1 MNLPNAIRIR
11 PIAASAAAL
20 LLACASSAAAQQ
32 QYPTRYDPRLP
43 ERPAV
48 RDALGIVQRDF
59 PQHVQEW
66 IHLTEIPSPS
76 GHEQERAAYV
86 REQMERAGLEVTVDS
101 IGNVTGRRRGEGG
114 GPTVAFATHMDT
126 VHPLGTDLHVRQT
139 GDTLHAPGIFD
150 NTASIADAL
159 AVIRAMNEA
168 HVRTRGDLLFIA
180 TVQEEVGLKGM
191 DWWLAHNPGKADLVV
206 AMDGP
211 LGPVNY
217 GALGIYWT
225 RYHFSGPGS
234 HTNTSAGK
242 PNPVRAVADAIRA
255 IYEIQI
261 PEGQGGAV
269 YNVGMLSGGKVF
281 NAAPQDASFTMDL
294 RSVNPALLDSLDREI
309 DTRAMEAARGQRV
322 GFSKDSVVRNRAGGT
337 EAALRDRRAH
347 YIVQTA
353 LDAQRA
359 VGIVGQAE
367 ATGSTDANMAVVR
380 GIPAI
385 AIGRAYGG
393 DQHTLNEWA
402 VASSALPATKMLLLL
417 AVSLA
422 GLR

>member
-1 MNLPNAIRIR
+1 MILTRFR
-11 PIAASAAAL
+11 LRSTLIAAAAL
-20 LLACASSAAAQQ
+20 LVSAAAAHAQ
-32 QYPTRYDPRLP
+32 QYPTRYDPRLAQ
-43 ERPAV
+43 RPAI
-48 RDALGIVQRDF
+48 RQALAVLERDF
-59 PQHVQEW
+59 PQHVEEW
-66 IHLTEIPSPS
+66 IRLTEIPSPS
-76 GHEQERAAYV
+76 QHEQARAAYV

-101 IGNVTGRRRGEGG
+101 IGNVTGRRKGEGG

-126 VHPLGTDLHVRQT
+126 VHPLDTDVHVRQS
-139 GDTLHAPGIFD
+139 GDTMRAPGIFD

-168 HVRTRGDLLFIA
+168 NVRTRGDLLFIA

-191 DWWLAHNPGKADLVV
+191 DWWLAHNPDGADMVV

-211 LGPVNY
+211 LGPVSY

-225 RYHFSGPGS
+225 RYHFTGPGS

-242 PNPVRAVADAIRA
+242 PNPARALADAIRA
-255 IYEIQI
+255 IYEIAI
-261 PEGQGGAV
+261 PAGEGGAV

-281 NAAPQDASFTMDL
+281 NAVPQDASFTMDL
-294 RSVNPALLDSLDREI
+294 RSVNPVLLDSLDREI
-309 DTRAMEAARGQRV
+309 DVRVAAAAAGQRT
-322 GFSKDSVVRNRAGGT
+322 GWSKDSVVRNRAGGT
-337 EAALRDRRAH
+337 EEALRDRRAH
-347 YIVQTA
+347 FIVQTA
-353 LDAQRA
+353 LDAERA
-359 VGIVGQAE
+359 VGIAGQAE
-367 ATGSTDANMAVVR
+367 ASGSTDANMAVVR

-393 DQHTLNEWA
+393 DQHTLSEWA
-402 VASSALPATKMLLLL
+402 VASSALPASKMLLLL